1 MRKIELLAPAKNA
14 EIGIEAIRHGADAV
28 YIGPPAFGA
37 RAAAGNS
44 IEDIKRLCDFAHLFG
59 AAIYITFNTILYDD
73 ELAEAE
79 RMIYQLYEA
88 GADALIVQDLSLLKM
103 NLPPIA
109 LHSST
114 QMDMTNVE
122 KAQFMEKM
130 GFSQIVL
137 ARESSIDEI
146 KKFYDAVDIPLEGFI
161 HGALCVSY
169 SGRCYVSESCF
180 GRSANRGHCA
190 QFCRLSFDLIDAMGN
205 IIQKDKHLLSLQ
217 DMNRSASIEEMMD
230 AGISS
235 FKIEG
240 RLKDL
245 NYVKNVTAFYRQ
257 AIDKVID
264 KRQNDYCRTSYGI
277 STYTFTPQLSK
288 SFNRGFTEYFLH
300 GRSKVHNFST
310 PKARGEFVGTIERS
324 NRDAFYLKED
334 SNIAAG
340 DGLCFLNSFGKLE
353 GFRVNKVVNSAI
365 FLGRSI
371 RISRGTKI
379 FRNLDIKFDTIL
391 QKTSAERKIQIEM
404 ILNETPEGFSI
415 TITDE
420 KGYKI
425 AKDFIIE
432 KIMANTPQRE
442 NIIKQLSKWGNTIF
456 AVKTFSLNTEKYF
469 IPSSILSTWRRE
481 MEQLLIEEYQKMYQR
496 QQRRQVAK
504 DSSYYI
510 QELDYTAN
518 VANHLAKDFYT
529 EHGVNHIAPAFEIKP
544 PQSPILM
551 TCRHCIRYALGHCPQ
566 KHSAPLPWKEPLYLQ
581 SSDGRRFRLKF
592 DCAKCEMQVLHS

>member
-59 AAIYITFNTILYDD
+59 AAVYITFNTILYDN
-73 ELAEAE
+73 ELVEAE
-79 RMIYQLYEA
+79 RMIQQLYEV
-88 GADALIVQDLSLLKM
+88 GVDALIVQDLSLLKM
-103 NLPPIA
+103 ALPPIA

-122 KAQFMEKM
+122 KALFIEKM

-146 KKFYDAVDIPLEGFI
+146 RKFYDAVNIPLEGFI

-169 SGRCYVSESCF
+169 SGRCYVSEACF
-180 GRSANRGHCA
+180 GRSANRGRCA
-190 QFCRLSFDLIDAMGN
+190 QFCRLSFDLIDATGR
-205 IIQKDKHLLSLQ
+205 IIEKDKHLLSLQ

-264 KRQNDYCRTSYGI
+264 KRQNDYCRTSYGV
-277 STYTFTPQLSK
+277 STYNFTPNLSK

-310 PKARGEFVGTIERS
+310 PKARGEFVGTVERS
-324 NRDAFYLKED
+324 NRDAFYLEED
-334 SNIAAG
+334 VNIAAG

-353 GFRVNKVVNSAI
+353 GFRINKIVNGAI
-365 FLGRSI
+365 FPGRSV
-371 RISRGTKI
+371 RIPRGAKI
-379 FRNLDIKFDTIL
+379 FRNLDIKFDAML
-391 QKTSAERKIQIEM
+391 QKNSAERKIQIE
-404 ILNETPEGFSI
+404 ITFNETSEGFSI
-415 TITDE
+415 TIADE
-420 KGYKI
+420 QGHKI
-425 AKDFIIE
+425 AKDFALE
-432 KIMANTPQRE
+432 KTIANTPQRE

-456 AVKTFSLNTEKYF
+456 SVKTFRFNTEEYF

-481 MEQLLIEEYQKMYQR
+481 MEQLLIEEHQIKYQR
-496 QQRRQVAK
+496 PQRRQTAK
-504 DSSYYI
+504 DSTYYT

-518 VANHLAKDFYT
+518 VSNHLAKDFYA

-544 PQSPILM
+544 PQSPTLM

-566 KHSAPLPWKEPLYLQ
+566 RHSSPLFWKEPLYLQ
-581 SSDGRRFRLKF
+581 SSDGKRFRLKF
-592 DCAKCEMQVLHS
+592 DCAKCEMQVLQS